1 MKKQLNI
8 LSFFAVVIL
17 ILSLA
22 VAGSVLGAGTKI
34 VTLYSL
40 EIRGYL
46 VDSASVTKFV
56 EDVNTGTLSG
66 IEAENAW
73 SALLREG
80 KAKAAE
86 LKKGGVD
93 ARFLGK
99 AKVKGEMVKIL
110 PKDDIFFKDP
120 INGTVNKGY
129 VKFDRLVVF
138 KGGVVHTLPA
148 NEWIPMADIDAL
160 KSSPVTA
167 VMNVNGL
174 DTGGGDG
181 GSGGGDGTGGSGGG
195 GGGEGG
201 D

>member
-1 MKKQLNI
+1 M
-8 LSFFAVVIL
+8 AL

-22 VAGSVLGAGTKI
+22 AAGSVLGAGVKV

-56 EDVNTGTLSG
+56 EDVNAGTLTG
-66 IEAENAW
+66 VEAENAW
-73 SALLREG
+73 NALLREG
-80 KAKAAE
+80 KAKADE

-93 ARFLGK
+93 TRFLGK
-99 AKVKGEMVKIL
+99 AKVKGDMVKIL

-120 INGTVNKGY
+120 VNGTLNKGY

-138 KGGVVHTLPA
+138 KNGKVHMLPA
-148 NEWIPMADIDAL
+148 NEWIPMAEIDAL

-167 VMNVNGL
+167 VVNVNEIN
-174 DTGGGDG
+174 TGGGDG
-181 GSGGGDGTGGSGGG
+181 GSGGEGGG
-195 GGGEGG
+195 GGGSGG
-201 D
+201 DNSGGDI